1 MGGGSTNDI
10 PPWARRLNLSP
21 KWAVDAQGLEI
32 NGESFLVADLY
43 ALDRSTTIA
52 LVGDATEHDIR
63 FLVLPHPRSREK
75 VQVLVWK
82 EE

>member
-1 MGGGSTNDI
+1 MNDI

-43 ALDRSTTIA
+43 GLDRSTTIA
-52 LVGDATEHDIR
+52 LVGDACEEGLR
-63 FLVLPHPRSREK
+63 FQILPHPDNRE
-75 VQVLVWK
+75 QIQILIWK
-82 EE
+82 E

>member
-1 MGGGSTNDI
+1 MNDI

-32 NGESFLVADLY
+32 NGESFLVVDRY
-43 ALDRSTTIA
+43 GLDRSATIA
-52 LVGDATEHDIR
+52 LVEDTTEHDLR
-63 FLVLPHPRSREK
+63 FQLLPHPKSREK

-82 EE
+82 DKGA

>member
-1 MGGGSTNDI
+1 MNDI
-10 PPWARRLNLSP
+10 PPWARRLDLSP
-21 KWAVDAQGLEI
+21 KWAVNASGLEI

-52 LVGDATEHDIR
+52 LVADATEHNLR
-63 FLVLPHPRSREK
+63 FQLLPHPRSREK

-82 EE
+82 DEGA